1 MRCIREQRFF
11 LLYFLAEE
19 RDGFPAKSERMFLT
33 QKRCLS
39 EPFFVFTLNG
49 CQKESAAAAAAA
61 AAALYAKQAVR
72 RRIEERR
79 REGRDR
85 PQFSQGK
92 AEKPEKKGDMS
103 FVPLLSFFF
112 LLGTRSKERREVL
125 NLAHA
130 HTCIYPFS
138 ILPSFSSAVRA
149 CVCFYLRRHQTSPR

>member
-61 AAALYAKQAVR
+61 AAAALYAKQAVR

-112 LLGTRSKERREVL
+112 SWGPVRKREERSSILHMHTRAFILSQSFPSEKERERVSL
-125 NLAHA
+125 G
-130 HTCIYPFS
+130 
-138 ILPSFSSAVRA
+138 
-149 CVCFYLRRHQTSPR
+149 